1 MLVSTFNIVL
11 FQSTMKSKTEI
22 VESTSFTCETSFGFG
37 RLYQED
43 CYTLL
48 DRKNEDL
55 ALVDSCSESCAKLGL
70 SIPNYEQFSKLNYT
84 RIYESFPMV
93 YYDRILNTR
102 ISLKLELE
110 VSLQYSFHSHSWEIG
125 NNSLEWHTAKYPK
138 LNDIL
143 SVSFVDQTGVR
154 FSVQNVVKL
163 NRNDYYTGN
172 SYPTKQLLEPKAY
185 YFCNYEEISF
195 ESVKNG
201 TLQQAQEECEIIMT
215 PSICSD
221 QILQNT
227 LRTSCLANLKTI
239 YYKCKVN
246 NFSEDR

>member
-1 MLVSTFNIVL
+1 
-11 FQSTMKSKTEI
+11 MKSKTEI

-70 SIPNYEQFSKLNYT
+70 SIPNYEQFSKLNHT

-125 NNSLEWHTAKYPK
+125 NNSLEWHTANYPK

-143 SVSFVDQTGVR
+143 VVRLDDRTGVR
-154 FSVQNVVKL
+154 FHVQNSFKS
-163 NRNDYYTGN
+163 NRRDYYTAN
-172 SYPTKQLLEPKAY
+172 SYRTKIIPEPKAY
-185 YFCNYEEISF
+185 YFCSDDEVSF
-195 ESVKNG
+195 ESVKSG
-201 TLQQAQEECEIIMT
+201 TLQQAQKECEIIMT
-215 PSICSD
+215 PSVCSD
-221 QILQNT
+221 QVLQNT
-227 LRTSCLANLKTI
+227 LRTSCLASL
-239 YYKCKVN
+239 
-246 NFSEDR
+246 